1 MIRRRMRPIY
11 WRKRRTE
18 QSNEKNIFQFFLR
31 MLKWLILVTVVAAI
45 DIKDQTLDK
54 PELVK
59 FLLPE
64 EKQYM
69 DWWKITPDNFN
80 QRVFSEHDEDRP
92 CPYQG

>member
-1 MIRRRMRPIY
+1 
-11 WRKRRTE
+11 
-18 QSNEKNIFQFFLR
+18 
-31 MLKWLILVTVVAAI
+31 MLKWLTLAIVAAI

-69 DWWKITPDNFN
+69 DWWKITPDNFE
-80 QRVFSEHDEDRP
+80 QRVLGRCWYFVIH
-92 CPYQG
+92 Y

>member
-1 MIRRRMRPIY
+1 
-11 WRKRRTE
+11 
-18 QSNEKNIFQFFLR
+18 
-31 MLKWLILVTVVAAI
+31 MLKWLTLAVVAAI

-69 DWWKITPDNFN
+69 DWWKITPDNFE
-80 QRVFSEHDEDRP
+80 QRVLGRS
-92 CPYQG
+92 